1 MEKETKVT
9 PRLKPNFGA
18 EEIAHIA
25 LKVRTDD
32 DGNTI
37 KEHTKVLGSFGTV
50 LLGKMGQRIG
60 EPFLASLNDQI
71 ARHIRTNLFLIIREG
86 WNGEYVAYQC
96 LLRQVSYLL
105 KEEKKP
111 FVPKYYA
118 HKIPSIKTWF
128 EIVTMERMSREQMN
142 RIYVLSSNRSIMSV
156 VSSSATMFRVG
167 IEKSQNDSQ
176 LKNDGEKNES

>member
-1 MEKETKVT
+1 MKKEEEVT
-9 PRLKPNFGA
+9 PRLKPNYGA

-32 DGNTI
+32 EGNTI
-37 KEHTKVLGSFGTV
+37 KEHTKVLENLGTV

-71 ARHIRTNLFLIIREG
+71 ARNVRTNLFLIIREG

-96 LLRQVSYLL
+96 LLRQVYYLL
-105 KEEKKP
+105 KEEKKS

-118 HKIPSIKTWF
+118 HKISNIKTWF
-128 EIVTMERMSREQMN
+128 EIASMERMSREQMN

-156 VSSSATMFRVG
+156 VSSSATIFRVG
-167 IEKSQNDSQ
+167 IEKSQNDKQ